1 MYLYIYMHI
10 YICATP
16 KLQLAGTSSWK
27 PLAIKFSIPLPRQIK
42 DSNRT
47 SNPKVN
53 QKSLTTTSAQMMV
66 TKGKLQ
72 KPQKSYFLLLM
83 MINDYKQLLMA
94 IDHYTI
100 CTFPVERIP
109 FSQQPDLIPRWNL
122 VQTPVPH
129 CPGDQETFST
139 VRAHALSGVDNQRRR
154 GRFEVGDKQVGSS
167 HAVPVISGY
176 ITIGYYRY
184 RGYLP
189 TYRGL

>member
-1 MYLYIYMHI
+1 MHI
-10 YICATP
+10 YIYVHIYICSIP

-42 DSNRT
+42 DSSRT

-154 GRFEVGDKQVGSS
+154 GRFEVGNFCRLD
-167 HAVPVISGY
+167 P
-176 ITIGYYRY
+176 
-184 RGYLP
+184 P
-189 TYRGL
+189 TRFQL